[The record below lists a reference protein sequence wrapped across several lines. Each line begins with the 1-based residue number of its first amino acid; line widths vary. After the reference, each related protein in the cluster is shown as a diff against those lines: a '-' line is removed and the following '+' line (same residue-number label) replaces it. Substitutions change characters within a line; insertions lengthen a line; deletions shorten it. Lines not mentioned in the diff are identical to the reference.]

1 MITRHFAVFGRT
13 LVLISGTALLGACGS
28 AKYEWSQATTLNT
41 VAAYQTFLSKYP
53 NDTHAD
59 DAKSRIVELKTER
72 AWTAAQ
78 VGSTVQSYED
88 YLTAEPNGVHA
99 QAARDEIATR
109 ERAAAWRT
117 AQTNPTAQSLQ
128 EFLQKYPSGP
138 EAEHARDQLKAIAG
152 YRAEFGTAHTEQLA
166 DRERDGLA
174 KRVGK
179 DSQQLMVLTPN
190 PNNRDY
196 RITSAPMSEQ
206 DANAACA
213 AVKHA
218 TRSCKVVPA
227 EE

>member
-1 MITRHFAVFGRT
+1 MITRPFAVFAG
-13 LVLISGTALLGACGS
+13 VLALLSGTALLGACGS

-41 VAAYQTFLSKYP
+41 VAAYQTYLSKYP
-53 NDTHAD
+53 NDAHVA
-59 DAKSRIVELKTER
+59 DAKSRIVVLKDEQ

-78 VGSTVQSYED
+78 AASTVKSYQD

-99 QAARDEIATR
+99 QAARDEIATS
-109 ERAAAWRT
+109 ERTAAWRA

-138 EAEHARDQLKAIAG
+138 EADRARDKLKAIAG

-166 DRERDGLA
+166 NRERDGLA
-174 KRVGK
+174 KRLGK
-179 DSQQLMVLTPN
+179 DSQQLIVLAPDA
-190 PNNRDY
+190 NNRDY
-196 RITSAPMSEQ
+196 RLTSAPMSEQ

-218 TRSCKVVPA
+218 IRSCKVVPA
-227 EE
+227 AE